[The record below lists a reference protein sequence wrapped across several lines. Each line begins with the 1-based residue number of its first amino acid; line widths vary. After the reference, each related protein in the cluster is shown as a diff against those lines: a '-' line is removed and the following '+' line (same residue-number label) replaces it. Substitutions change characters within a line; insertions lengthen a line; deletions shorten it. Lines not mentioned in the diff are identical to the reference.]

1 MLKIS
6 VEIVSWLKDDFNH
19 KGSERLVFEETVSPG
34 ATIMDLLHAT
44 AEKYPK
50 FRQKA
55 FGGAVEALFEYC
67 IVILNGTFLSAPA
80 ELNRP
85 LKEGDA
91 IKFSPAFYGG

>member
-1 MLKIS
+1 MKIS
-6 VEIVSWLKDDFNH
+6 VEIISWLKDDFNH
-19 KGSERLVFEETVSPG
+19 KSSERLVLEENVSPG
-34 ATIMDLLHAT
+34 TTIMDLLHVI

-50 FRQKA
+50 FGQKA
-55 FGGAVEALFEYC
+55 FGGAAQALFEYC

-80 ELNRP
+80 ELNTP